1 MIKLVNENKTIIG
14 NMDDYD
20 SILQAMDYSK
30 GLNGNYQTH
39 YTKTFK
45 LPKNTELKV
54 YITPKD
60 THNMV
65 QGIARDL
72 DSGHEYWIPDDY
84 FAKYKTIKEVTE
96 DIWNIEKLAKSFDAD
111 EYIVSIIRKS
121 GAPNFKRYSE
131 SRKRGRRQ
139 MVIKEGSRVTDSKE
153 WFDMWFEDKK
163 SIISIMYSNMASDL
177 AAGYDYFG
185 KSIQDQKAEIQRYE
199 DEFERQMDKFK
210 SMSDDEVNRW
220 CFYDMKKRGAID

>member
-20 SILQAMDYSK
+20 GILQAMDYSK
-30 GLNGNYQTH
+30 GLNGDYHTI
-39 YTKTFK
+39 YTKTFN
-45 LPKNTELKV
+45 LPKNTEVKV
-54 YITPKD
+54 YITPNHD
-60 THNMV
+60 YQIV
-65 QGIARDL
+65 DAIATDL
-72 DSGHEYWIPDDY
+72 DTGHTYRLPRNFFKKYDTIRDVTDD
-84 FAKYKTIKEVTE
+84 IL
-96 DIWNIEKLAKSFDAD
+96 NIEKAVKNFDAD
-111 EYIVSIIRKS
+111 DFIVSTIRKS

-131 SRKRGRRQ
+131 SRKRGRRS

-185 KSIQDQKAEIQRYE
+185 KSIQNQKQEIADYE
-199 DEFERQMDKFK
+199 AEFERQMDKFK

-220 CFYDMKKRGAID
+220 CFYDMKKRGAIE